1 MFVSRLYKLFTLST
15 VIDKANLYLK
25 ICNAISKEKALHKFP
40 EFAKEIELFISQ
52 DPSSSKKY
60 LEWQLNILKS
70 QPALAP
76 EIADVTNLFHKY
88 HPFLENKEL
97 NSYQPQ
103 DFTELSEK
111 LQTIKEE
118 REAKKQK
125 RKTYNIDPAKV
136 ACGHKIVYTSPGE
149 NPKYEVLLITNKDA
163 SMHFGK
169 DSRWCIRRGDKSF
182 FEDYDA
188 NNVVFFFIFNK
199 HLPKTDKFAQIAL
212 SYQRD
217 AQNNILELQCWDAFD
232 TQMVAADVEQELDD
246 NEIHSI
252 INLTESIAQAQ
263 PKSLLAKIDSGEVP
277 EEELYKLYLK
287 ENNPETKTHLLGALM
302 LQSKNPELLRKLYNE
317 TEDNYYLLA
326 NKYLP
331 VDLVEDG
338 LGSEDYY
345 ARQAALE
352 NPNITME
359 ILLRNM
365 DKPGIKSVISNR
377 ADAPLPVIYELAKEK
392 KYWVNL
398 INNPITPSNILT
410 LISNDESCS
419 FSWQNAILEHPNL
432 TLELAY
438 KLIDRGNALKRIE
451 DLTSKNYTSFVG
463 DLKNYR
469 LPIYKAEKMLMSDTL
484 DNVERH
490 YLRKY
495 IAGNSANE
503 TILSGLLALKD
514 GDFIT
519 KEDKSALRLAMCHNK
534 YLPLTILQTLA
545 HDRDINP
552 GNIALNPN
560 ITTDI
565 VKILL
570 DREDLST
577 WTLSALVENQQ
588 LSPDGLRLVANEW
601 LKYNDDDFRGIL
613 HLIARHPNTPADV
626 LKKLM
631 QTNMSENAKEEAQN
645 NYNKLMQQGLNVIE

>member
-302 LQSKNPELLRKLYNE
+302 LQSKNPDLLRKLYNE
-317 TEDNYYLLA
+317 TEEHYYLLS

-331 VDLVEDG
+331 LDLVEDG
-338 LGSEDYY
+338 LGDEDYN
-345 ARQAALE
+345 ARQVALE

-359 ILLRNM
+359 LLLRNM
-365 DKPGIKSVISNR
+365 DKPEIKSVISNR
-377 ADAPLPVIYELAKEK
+377 TDAPLPVIYELAKER
-392 KYWVNL
+392 KYWTNL
-398 INNPITPSNILT
+398 INNPITPSEILV
-410 LISNDESCS
+410 LISNDGH
-419 FSWQNAILEHPNL
+419 FSASDGVQSAVLEHPNL

-438 KLIDRGNALKRIE
+438 KFIDRGNALKRIE
-451 DLTSKNYTSFVG
+451 DLAGKNYTLFVG

-469 LPIYKAEKMLMSDTL
+469 LPIYKAEKMLMSNTL
-484 DNVERH
+484 DDVEKH

-495 IAGNSANE
+495 IASKSANE
-503 TILSGLLALKD
+503 TILSELLALKD
-514 GDFIT
+514 SDFIT
-519 KEDKSALRLAMCHNK
+519 KEDKSNLRLAMCHNK
-534 YLPLTILQTLA
+534 YLPLTILEALA
-545 HDRDINP
+545 YDKDINP

-565 VKILL
+565 IKILL
-570 DREDLST
+570 DREDFSPST
-577 WTLSALVENQQ
+577 FATLVANQK
-588 LSPDGLRLVANEW
+588 LSPDALRLVANQW
-601 LKYNDDDFRGIL
+601 LQYNDDDFKDIL
-613 HLIARHPNTPADV
+613 HMIAIHPNTPADV
-626 LKKLM
+626 LKKLI
-631 QTNMSENAKEEAQN
+631 QSNMSDPAKEYAQN
-645 NYNKLMQQGLNVIE
+645 RIIK